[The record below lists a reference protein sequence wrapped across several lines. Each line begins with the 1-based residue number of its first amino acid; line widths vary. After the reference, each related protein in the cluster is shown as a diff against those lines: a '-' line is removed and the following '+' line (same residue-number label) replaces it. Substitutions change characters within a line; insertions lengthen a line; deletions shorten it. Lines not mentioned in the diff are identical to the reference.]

1 MTKILKGD
9 DSQLIRIALA
19 DGFDYTGAIVE
30 VIYQGAKREFRDVS
44 AGETVSFRF
53 SREETA
59 SMLLG
64 VWPVTV
70 RVITPDGRM
79 VTMTNTNVRIACTDC
94 ADEVIEGEPIGID
107 VRCGLFGIDGLP
119 ERYTDEDV
127 KAKLDE
133 IIRRLGGNVEAK

>member
-9 DSQLIRIALA
+9 DSPLIRIALA
-19 DGFDYTGAIVE
+19 EGFDFTGATVE
-30 VIYQGAKREFRDVS
+30 VIYQGAKRSFTDVA
-44 AGETVSFRF
+44 AGETVAFRF

-79 VTMTNTNVRIACTDC
+79 VTMTNVKVRIAVTDC
-94 ADEVIEGEPIGID
+94 ADEVIEGKPIGID
-107 VRCGLFGIDGLP
+107 IRCGLFGIDGLP
-119 ERYTDEDV
+119 DRYTDGDV

-133 IIRRLGGNVEAK
+133 IIRRLGGNVEA